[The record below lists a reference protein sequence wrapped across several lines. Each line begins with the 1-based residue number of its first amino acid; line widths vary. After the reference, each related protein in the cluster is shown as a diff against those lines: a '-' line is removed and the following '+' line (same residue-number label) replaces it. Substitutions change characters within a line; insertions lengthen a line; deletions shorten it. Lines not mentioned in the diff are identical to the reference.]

1 MNYLELGGRI
11 RRTLVIPVP
20 RQSTDRIAGSSGYEW
35 ERRRRQMGL
44 QDVEHDKDNDG
55 TSEEVQEWTRPY
67 AELAGGPTCMSWP
80 TLPL

>member
-1 MNYLELGGRI
+1 
-11 RRTLVIPVP
+11 
-20 RQSTDRIAGSSGYEW
+20 
-35 ERRRRQMGL
+35 MGL